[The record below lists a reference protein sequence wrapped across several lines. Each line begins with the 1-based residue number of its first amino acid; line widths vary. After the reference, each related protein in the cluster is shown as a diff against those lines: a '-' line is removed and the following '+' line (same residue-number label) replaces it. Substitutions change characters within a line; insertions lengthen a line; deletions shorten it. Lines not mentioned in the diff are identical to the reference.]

1 MIRKNGCLDNVVK
14 MPMKTI
20 TSHQIET
27 FLNCK
32 TIAIAGA
39 SRNAQSF
46 SAQVATHLK
55 KLGYNLFL
63 INPNFEQAEEKI
75 TSINALSQDVNN
87 LLIITPKSQ
96 TEAVLKQAIDK
107 GIKNIWIQ
115 QTADTPEAIKLG
127 LESNINLIYGQ
138 CIFMFT
144 QPTGIHKFHYQ
155 LKKLFGGLPR

>member
-1 MIRKNGCLDNVVK
+1 MILKNGCPDNVVS
-14 MPMKTI
+14 MPMNKT
-20 TSHQIET
+20 TLHQIET

-63 INPNFEQAEEKI
+63 INPNFEQTEEKI

-96 TEAVLKQAIDK
+96 TETVLKQAIDK

-115 QTADTPEAIKLG
+115 QTSDTPEAIKLG
-127 LESNINLIYGQ
+127 LESNINLVYGQ

-144 QPTGIHKFHYQ
+144 KPSGIHKFHYQ
-155 LKKLFGGLPR
+155 LKRVFGSLPR